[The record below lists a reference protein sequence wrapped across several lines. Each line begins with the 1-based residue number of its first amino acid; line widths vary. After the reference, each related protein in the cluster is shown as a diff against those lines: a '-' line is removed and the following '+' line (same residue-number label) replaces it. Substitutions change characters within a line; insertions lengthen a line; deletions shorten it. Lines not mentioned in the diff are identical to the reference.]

1 MNTTITTKI
10 SEPDYEGIVFT
21 EFFQQFGKLSTKKL
35 NLNTI
40 DMTEILGRKINNG
53 EITIFSDEDVMKVL
67 KSQKKSQQKYEARQ
81 KQQKEEAEAAY
92 NHHRWGEE
100 SFD

>member
-1 MNTTITTKI
+1 MNTKIITKI
-10 SEPDYEGIVFT
+10 TEPDYEGIVFT

-53 EITIFSDEDVMKVL
+53 EITIFSDDDVMKVL
-67 KSQKKSQQKYEARQ
+67 KAQKKSKQEYEARQ

>member
-21 EFFQQFGKLSTKKL
+21 EFFQQFGKLTTKKL

-67 KSQKKSQQKYEARQ
+67 DYVKKSKAEYETK
-81 KQQKEEAEAAY
+81 KQQRKEEAEAAY